1 MGSTFRRAGAA
12 LGGLLM
18 ALTAL
23 PAGAVDWASIPAKQV
38 PLLYPGQAS
47 WEWALSKDEHSA
59 APKFREGKNCKSCHT
74 KEEEQIGKALASGQR
89 LEKKPLPGKRG
100 SVPLEVKF
108 ANDGQK
114 LYVRLE
120 WPEVTGAGGPKLD
133 KDYAARVTMMMDDG
147 KVVEFTRAGC
157 WSICHDD
164 VNGMASSVEGKD
176 THKYLARSRAKLSR
190 QGGGDS
196 QKPQEALDAMFAE
209 GQFIEYW
216 QARLKPGAP
225 AVAADGVAL
234 NKRQDNAKP
243 AVTVEAKQVGG
254 KWVVEMSRP
263 LKVADPAH
271 KELAAGK
278 TYTVGFA
285 VHEDFAAGRYH
296 QVSLEYTLVLDAGE
310 ADFVAVKK

>member
-1 MGSTFRRAGAA
+1 MRSTLVRAGAA
-12 LGGLLM
+12 FAGTLLTF
-18 ALTAL
+18 AAL
-23 PAGAVDWASIPAKQV
+23 PALAVDWASVPAKQV

-59 APKFREGKNCKSCHT
+59 APKFREGKNCKACHT
-74 KEEEQIGKALASGQR
+74 KEEEQIGKALAAGQR

-108 ANDGQK
+108 AHDGQK
-114 LYVRLE
+114 LYVRFE
-120 WPEVTGAGGPKLD
+120 WPEVTAPGGTKID
-133 KDYAARVTMMMDDG
+133 KEYAARVTMMMDDG

-164 VNGMASSVEGKD
+164 VNGMASSVEGRE

-196 QKPQEALDAMFAE
+196 LKPKEALDAMFAE

-225 AVAADGVAL
+225 AVAMDGVAL
-234 NKRQDNAKP
+234 DKRADNAKP
-243 AVTVEAKQVGG
+243 VVSVDAKQVGG

-271 KELAAGK
+271 KEIAAGK

-285 VHEDFAAGRYH
+285 VHEDWAAGRYH
-296 QVSLEYTLVLDAGE
+296 QVSLEYTMVLDAGD
-310 ADFVAVKK
+310 ADFVALKK